1 MDIFEVAIV
10 YMLNV
15 FTSHGHSKLSHSAVK
30 FPTPPTPYVIDLSQT
45 LKLWVTFVLLNES
58 SLLLYTIILN
68 CLNVYILI
76 LVNFVVD
83 YMLCC
88 SGLIV

>member
-1 MDIFEVAIV
+1 VAIV

-30 FPTPPTPYVIDLSQT
+30 FPTPYVIDLSQT
-45 LKLWVTFVLLNES
+45 LKLWVTFILLNES

-68 CLNVYILI
+68 FLNVYILI

-83 YMLCC
+83 CMLCC